1 MESNQ
6 DSLLFLNSYFAEKV
20 CINLARRSD
29 RWIRV
34 QEEFRL
40 HGLSSVQRFDA
51 CDGTTLALPDGWD
64 YGPGSYGCMLSHTSV
79 VNSAREKGSP
89 SILIIEDDVE
99 FHPELHALFKQYAE
113 QIPPDWDALFFG
125 GLHRAPPDRVSPNIV
140 RLKETSS
147 TYAYAMRH
155 TLYDAFLEINRDTMI
170 AVDENNHILQKNFK
184 FYGFIPHL
192 AWVRRDYSDVMEA
205 EVNPWWLQHS
215 VVLFG
220 PEQERILRGV
230 GVIVFFDSHSFE
242 SRTEVELD
250 VELLQSVLRLYM
262 AVVEV
267 SAICVIERGDQPL
280 LTRADLPERCFYR
293 CCMPAMSLV
302 QCARS
307 GAEVLGDR
315 QHFVCAPYNVYP
327 LRTELRA
334 SLLLSPEYDI
344 ISPLQEPLLLD
355 DEDTRKMLRDEV
367 SAINTGRYQAVPAD
381 ALTADFCVISAPL
394 LRKNHEFHGQSG
406 ILAQSLLDR
415 SRVFRSPSR
424 LIRLSRNA
432 KAMGTAGA

>member
-1 MESNQ
+1 
-6 DSLLFLNSYFAEKV
+6 
-20 CINLARRSD
+20 
-29 RWIRV
+29 
-34 QEEFRL
+34 
-40 HGLSSVQRFDA
+40 
-51 CDGTTLALPDGWD
+51 
-64 YGPGSYGCMLSHTSV
+64 
-79 VNSAREKGSP
+79 
-89 SILIIEDDVE
+89 
-99 FHPELHALFKQYAE
+99 
-113 QIPPDWDALFFG
+113 
-125 GLHRAPPDRVSPNIV
+125 
-140 RLKETSS
+140 
-147 TYAYAMRH
+147 
-155 TLYDAFLEINRDTMI
+155 MI

-242 SRTEVELD
+242 SRTEAELD

-262 AVVEV
+262 AVVEA
-267 SAICVIERGDQPL
+267 SAICVIERGNQPL

-293 CCMPAMSLV
+293 CCMPGMSLV
-302 QCARS
+302 QCAKS
-307 GAEVLGDR
+307 AAEVLGDR
-315 QHFVCAPYNVYP
+315 QHLVCAPYDVYP
-327 LRTELRA
+327 LRNELRA
-334 SLLLSPEYDI
+334 SLMLSPEYDI
-344 ISPLQEPLLLD
+344 ISPLHEPLPLD

-394 LRKNHEFHGQSG
+394 LRKNYELQGQSG
-406 ILAQSLLDR
+406 ILTQSLLDR

-424 LIRLSRNA
+424 LIRLSRSA
-432 KAMGTAGA
+432 KAMGTVGT